1 MFFVPARKI
10 FTSRANTK
18 IFANHVFGCH
28 TQRKSRA

>member
-1 MFFVPARKI
+1 M